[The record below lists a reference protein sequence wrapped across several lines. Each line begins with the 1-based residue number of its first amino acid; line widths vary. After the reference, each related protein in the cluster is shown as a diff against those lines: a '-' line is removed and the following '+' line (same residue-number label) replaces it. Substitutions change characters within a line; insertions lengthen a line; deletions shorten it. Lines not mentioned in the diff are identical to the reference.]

1 MGRRLL
7 SFHPSLDVLTLLLKF
22 LQEKTF
28 VCISLEWML
37 INMKIWKSQ
46 SAKKGR
52 ERDNNIVSN
61 SRGRSLIKMQYDL
74 IQSTEKVFLLPSR
87 LSEASIHS
95 YSLVRPDIEVVQW
108 DFFFFGI
115 IKNSCKVLGGASWF
129 IKKIFFCN
137 FW

>member
-46 SAKKGR
+46 SAKKR
-52 ERDNNIVSN
+52 ERERQQYRLKLERKIINKDAIWLNSKYRKSFLTALEALWGINSFIFAREARYWSCAMRFFLFWNNKKFLQGV
-61 SRGRSLIKMQYDL
+61 GRCFMIY
-74 IQSTEKVFLLPSR
+74 
-87 LSEASIHS
+87 
-95 YSLVRPDIEVVQW
+95 
-108 DFFFFGI
+108 
-115 IKNSCKVLGGASWF
+115 
-129 IKKIFFCN
+129 
-137 FW
+137 